1 MSAES
6 EIQKLKSQT
15 RALKIAVVFAGAITG
30 AFFLGGYFGHGY
42 GVQQCVRAVS
52 HAITAADYPTLAIAY
67 PTGQVMA
74 EYRQG
79 VCIPFPR
86 HVPTLYHYFY
96 VSPQWEPCGAEKP
109 SEPSPA
115 LAAVQKETHK

>member
-1 MSAES
+1 MKKYKMLAGG
-6 EIQKLKSQT
+6 
-15 RALKIAVVFAGAITG
+15 VVLSCVITG
-30 AFFLGGYFGHGY
+30 VFFLGGYFGHGY

-74 EYRQG
+74 EYRDG

-86 HVPTLYHYFY
+86 HVPTLYHHFY
-96 VSPQWEPCGAEKP
+96 VSPQYMPCASQHYTNP
-109 SEPSPA
+109 TAVSPA
-115 LAAVQKETHK
+115 LAAIESHVN